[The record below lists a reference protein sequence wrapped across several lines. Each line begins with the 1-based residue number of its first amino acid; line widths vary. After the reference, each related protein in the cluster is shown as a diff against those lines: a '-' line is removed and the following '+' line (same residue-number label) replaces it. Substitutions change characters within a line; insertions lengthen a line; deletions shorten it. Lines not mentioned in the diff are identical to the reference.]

1 MIPLWINPR
10 LNLAGLKWGYSSV
23 DLIHI
28 KKEVDIS
35 WKENWKEVKLR
46 DMYVPKLFPHFI
58 ESFMDRI
65 NT

>member
-23 DLIHI
+23 DLIHM

-35 WKENWKEVKLR
+35 
-46 DMYVPKLFPHFI
+46 
-58 ESFMDRI
+58 
-65 NT
+65 